1 MDQHFFERLGVTD
14 GLDGVFF
21 FQYIY
26 TGLAKR
32 AIFWIF
38 CRSREAASGAV
49 LENFLVKINYQEP
62 RSGSGAVLRFGWKL
76 ETSVVQ
82 SGESGNFNFTQ
93 EKQLVALRHLL
104 IRLKLK
110 LVFVKRFTTPT
121 PFVIFYLQTII

>member
-1 MDQHFFERLGVTD
+1 M
-14 GLDGVFF
+14 
-21 FQYIY
+21 
-26 TGLAKR
+26 
-32 AIFWIF
+32 
-38 CRSREAASGAV
+38 
-49 LENFLVKINYQEP
+49 ENFLVKINYQEP